1 MTTTT
6 GAAITDLNV
15 IVAGQGGDGSLT
27 VANVIADLL
36 REMHFNIYTERDV
49 LSRIKGGA
57 AAAALRASQAE
68 RYGLG
73 DDVQLLVVFDASG
86 IHNAAEHLSPGAL
99 VVYDDSD
106 GPVPRG
112 VLADSVDVASAPFAR
127 MAVGELSRP
136 IFKSSIAIGFTAHA
150 LGLSEAATRAAIS
163 RRFERLG
170 PTLRDANL
178 RAVDMGFELARD
190 RNACA
195 SYSLE
200 AGAVVSDGRLEISGN
215 DALAFGFLAAGGR
228 FFAGYPITPATD
240 IMVWLDKQLPR
251 FGGIVRQVED
261 ELAAVNMAIGAALAG
276 VRSMT
281 ATSSPGFALM
291 QEGITQAGSAEIPL
305 VVVNVQRGGPS
316 TGLPTKPEQS
326 DLEMIVYGGNGEYP
340 RIVLTPGDPSDCFTL
355 AVGACNLAERFQCPV
370 ILALDQP
377 TGQNMATVPPFDLSG
392 IEIDRG
398 KRLDATNVALLD
410 VYQRYAMTD
419 DGVSPYTVP
428 ATSGAVSLV
437 TGNEHDEFGRVS
449 TDAGNRMQ
457 MVGKRQRKLDEAVA
471 HEQLPAGRI
480 LGEPDAQVG
489 LIGVGAVF
497 GPALEATE
505 RLGAQGVAAALLQ
518 PRTLWP
524 VLTETLEFIRQHER
538 VYVVEQNAT
547 GQLRK
552 ILVSEGADAARMES
566 ILQFD
571 GRPMRAGTIVDTVM
585 RGGCAQ

>member
-1 MTTTT
+1 M
-6 GAAITDLNV
+6 ITSTRPALSDLNV

-49 LSRIKGGA
+49 MSRIKGGA
-57 AAAALRASQAE
+57 ASAALRASRCE

-73 DDVQLLVVFDASG
+73 DQVQLLVAFDASG
-86 IHNAAEHLSPGAL
+86 IHNAAERLSAGAL

-106 GPVPRG
+106 GPLPSG
-112 VLADSVDVASAPFAR
+112 VLPECVDVATAPFAR

-136 IFKSSIAIGFTAHA
+136 IYKSSIAIGFTAHA
-150 LGLSEAATRAAIS
+150 LGLAESATHDAVT

-170 PTLRDANL
+170 PTLLEANL

-190 RNACA
+190 RNAQA
-195 SYSLE
+195 SYELQ
-200 AGAVVSDGRLEISGN
+200 AGAAAAKPRLEISGN
-215 DALAFGFLAAGGR
+215 DALAFGFLVAGGR
-228 FFAGYPITPATD
+228 FFAGYPITPATE
-240 IMVWLDKQLPR
+240 IMLWLDKHLPR

-291 QEGITQAGSAEIPL
+291 QEGISQAGSGEIPL

-355 AVGACNLAERFQCPV
+355 AVDACNLAERFQCPV

-377 TGQNMATVPPFDLSG
+377 TGQNMATIPPFDLDNV
-392 IEIDRG
+392 EIDRG
-398 KRLDATNVALLD
+398 KRLDASSIAQLD
-410 VYQRYAMTD
+410 VYKRYAMTA
-419 DGVSPYTVP
+419 DGVSPYAVP
-428 ATSGAVSLV
+428 ATPGGLFLV

-449 TDAGNRMQ
+449 TNAGNRVR
-457 MVGKRQRKLDEAVA
+457 MVEKRQRKLDQAMA
-471 HEQLPAGRI
+471 QGQLPAGRCV
-480 LGEPDAQVG
+480 GEPGAEVG
-489 LIGVGAVF
+489 LIGVGAMF
-497 GPALEATE
+497 GPLTEAVE
-505 RLGAQGVAAALLQ
+505 RLSAQGVSAALLQ
-518 PRTLWP
+518 PRTVWP
-524 VLTETLEFIRQHER
+524 VLPETIEFVRQHQR
-538 VYVVEQNAT
+538 VYVVEQNSTA
-547 GQLRK
+547 QLRK
-552 ILVSEGADAARMES
+552 MLVSEGADGSRIES
-566 ILQFD
+566 VLRFD
-571 GRPMRAGTIVDTVM
+571 GRPMRAGTIVDAVLGE
-585 RGGCAQ
+585 GGAQ